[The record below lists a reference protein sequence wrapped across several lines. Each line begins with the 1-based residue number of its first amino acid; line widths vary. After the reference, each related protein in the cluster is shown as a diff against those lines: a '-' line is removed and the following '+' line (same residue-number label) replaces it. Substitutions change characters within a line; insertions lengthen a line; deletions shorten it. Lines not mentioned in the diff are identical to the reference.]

1 MLLKVFKSNKVIVLS
16 SLPFLGFSLLYPAFN
31 LESNTYIPSVLII
44 LLTFLLI
51 LTTALVLN
59 KTINKSELFNRP
71 YYLTA
76 LFYVLLA
83 CSAGS
88 LISLN
93 LLIVSNLF
101 LALAI
106 SKLFKIKR
114 QISCKGL
121 VFDSSFLI
129 LFSSIFYPP
138 YLIFILLPWV
148 CLTIIKSFD
157 FREWLMPLIALFIA
171 GIYFYLIIV
180 LSSSN
185 LISIY
190 SNSLFGFEKINLNT
204 FFVFCFGLIAIG
216 LLLALYFLFQL
227 NSSASNRF
235 KKLSLVLV
243 VFLLLSSI
251 ILTYNFYNEYYVFGL
266 FSVFI
271 PVSIVLPFALVHS
284 NKKNLIEVLLTSTYL
299 LLLIAVY
306 TG

>member
-31 LESNTYIPSVLII
+31 LESNTYLTSILLP

-51 LTTALVLN
+51 LTTALILN

-88 LISLN
+88 LVSLN

-129 LFSSIFYPP
+129 LLSSVFYPP
-138 YLIFILLPWV
+138 YLIFILLPWA
-148 CLTIIKSFD
+148 CLSIIKSFD
-157 FREWLMPLIALFIA
+157 FREWIMPLIALLIA
-171 GIYFYLIIV
+171 GVYFYLIVV
-180 LSSSN
+180 LTSSN
-185 LISIY
+185 LMSIY
-190 SNSLFGFEKINLNT
+190 SNTLFGFDKINLNA
-204 FFVFCFGLIAIG
+204 FFVFCFWLIALG
-216 LLLALYFLFQL
+216 LLLSLYFLFQL

-235 KKLSLVLV
+235 KKLSLVLIV
-243 VFLLLSSI
+243 NLLLASI
-251 ILTYNFYNEYYVFGL
+251 ILSYNFYNEYYVFGL

-284 NKKNLIEVLLTSTYL
+284 NKKNLIEVLLTATYL
-299 LLLIAVY
+299 LLLVAVY
-306 TG
+306 SG

>member
-1 MLLKVFKSNKVIVLS
+1 MLLKVFKSNKVIVLT

-31 LESNTYIPSVLII
+31 LESNTYLPSILLT

-51 LTTALVLN
+51 LTTALILN

-129 LFSSIFYPP
+129 LLSSVFYPP
-138 YLIFILLPWV
+138 YLIFILLPWA
-148 CLTIIKSFD
+148 CLSIIKSFD
-157 FREWLMPLIALFIA
+157 FREWIMPLIALLIA
-171 GIYFYLIIV
+171 GVYFYLIVV
-180 LSSSN
+180 LTSSN
-185 LISIY
+185 LMSIY
-190 SNSLFGFEKINLNT
+190 SNTLFGFDKINLNA
-204 FFVFCFGLIAIG
+204 FFVFCFWLIALG
-216 LLLALYFLFQL
+216 LLLSLYFLFQL

-235 KKLSLVLV
+235 KKLSLVLIV
-243 VFLLLSSI
+243 NLLLASI
-251 ILTYNFYNEYYVFGL
+251 ILSYNFYNEYYVFGL

-284 NKKNLIEVLLTSTYL
+284 NKKTLIEVLLTATYL
-299 LLLIAVY
+299 FLLVAVY
-306 TG
+306 SG

>member
-1 MLLKVFKSNKVIVLS
+1 MLLKVFKSNKVIVLA
-16 SLPFLGFSLLYPAFN
+16 SLPFLGFALLFPSLSIENIAD
-31 LESNTYIPSVLII
+31 IPSVFLT

-59 KTINKSELFNRP
+59 KTVNNSELFNRP

-93 LLIVSNLF
+93 LLIISNLF
-101 LALAI
+101 LSLAI

-114 QISCKGL
+114 LASCKGL

-129 LFSSIFYPP
+129 LISSIFYPP

-148 CLTIIKSFD
+148 SLSIIKTFD
-157 FREWLMPLIALFIA
+157 FREWIMPLIAFFIGA
-171 GIYFYLIIV
+171 VYFNVV
-180 LSSSN
+180 LVLASSN
-185 LISIY
+185 LMSIY
-190 SNSLFGFEKINLNT
+190 SHSLFGFEKIALNN
-204 FFVFCFGLIAIG
+204 FFVFCFWLIAFG
-216 LLLALYFLFQL
+216 LFFALYFLFKL
-227 NSSASNRF
+227 NSSATNRF
-235 KKLSLVLV
+235 KKLSMVL
-243 VFLLLSSI
+243 FITLLLASI
-251 ILTYNFYNEYYVFGL
+251 ILTYNFYNELYLFGL
-266 FSVFI
+266 YSVFI
-271 PVSIVLPFALVHS
+271 PVSIVLPFVVIHS
-284 NKKNLIEVLLTSTYL
+284 AKKTLIEVLLTCTYL